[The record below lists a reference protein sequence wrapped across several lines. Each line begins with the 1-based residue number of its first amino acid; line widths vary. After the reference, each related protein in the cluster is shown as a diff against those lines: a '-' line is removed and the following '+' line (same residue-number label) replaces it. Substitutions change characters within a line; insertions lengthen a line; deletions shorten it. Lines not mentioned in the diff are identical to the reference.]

1 MPSVNKVKLNICA
14 SEYAITSDEAEEYVR
29 ELGGQV
35 DRDMRALLHA
45 DDRISTTMA
54 PVLVAITNAAAA
66 KKAENAA
73 DNLRAQMKGYLDDNA
88 RARQETENTRREV
101 ERLRRELE
109 ELRARRS
116 QANG

>member
-1 MPSVNKVKLNICA
+1 MPSVNKVRLNICG

-45 DDRISTTMA
+45 DDRISTTM
-54 PVLVAITNAAAA
+54 VAITNADAA

-88 RARQETENTRREV
+88 RARQETENTRREM
-101 ERLRRELE
+101 ERLRREIE
-109 ELRARRS
+109 DLRRGGSRS
-116 QANG
+116 NG